1 MPSGHLETLMKK
13 MSLTEFRKRCFQVV
27 DLVAATR
34 ESTEA
39 RNVWVSSR
47 NTGIVE
53 IVVDNESPVKP
64 AKDWKTLR

>member
-1 MPSGHLETLMKK
+1 MKK

-27 DLVAATR
+27 DLVAATC

-47 NTGIVE
+47 N
-53 IVVDNESPVKP
+53 N
-64 AKDWKTLR
+64 